1 MHKYRKRYNNVK
13 PSAPVNN
20 DTEIYTR
27 SRENFIRKNFLDKL
41 VSHIPDI
48 DSAIRKA
55 GVLTRYF
62 AHFISRPNNVVEIN
76 KDSFSKLSENAF
88 YITTKIAWYVK
99 GPKYS
104 NIKLVLGK
112 EVEYVGVEDSNKE
125 AIKEGLLTMPS
136 LSGYISDYLEFWQ
149 EE

>member
-1 MHKYRKRYNNVK
+1 MSHNDVK
-13 PSAPVNN
+13 
-20 DTEIYTR
+20 IYAI
-27 SRENFIRKNFLDKL
+27 SQSDFILKNFSDKL
-41 VSHIPDI
+41 VSNVPDI
-48 DSAIRKA
+48 DDGIRKA
-55 GVLTRYF
+55 GALTRYF

-88 YITTKIAWYVK
+88 YITTKITWYVK

-104 NIKLVLGK
+104 TVKLVLGK